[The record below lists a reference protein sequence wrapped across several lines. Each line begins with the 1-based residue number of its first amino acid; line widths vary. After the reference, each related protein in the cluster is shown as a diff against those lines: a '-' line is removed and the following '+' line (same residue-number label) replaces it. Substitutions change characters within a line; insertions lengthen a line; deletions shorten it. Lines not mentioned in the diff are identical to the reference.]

1 MQGYTQFKQLVPDKY
16 VPEVH
21 DRQLEDVV
29 QLTQGDT
36 QVKQLPLSKYFP
48 SKQLEQVLTSV
59 HCLHLG

>member
-1 MQGYTQFKQLVPDKY
+1 MQGDTQFKQLVPDRY

-21 DRQLEDVV
+21 DKQLDDVV

-48 SKQLEQVLTSV
+48 SKQLEQVFTSV
-59 HCLHLG
+59 HYLHLG

>member
-1 MQGYTQFKQLVPDKY
+1 MQGDTQFKQLVPDKY

-21 DRQLEDVV
+21 DKQLDGVV

-59 HCLHLG
+59 HYLHLG